1 MIRSARAGTDRAIST
16 VVDVS
21 LCLLLVSAAI
31 GTLALPQAVPGTP
44 HDGPDPSATVEALAT
59 GTVSVAYELETG
71 HLEAPV
77 DHASGAGEAERVAH
91 GSYAELLA
99 EAAVENATLHGRA
112 LSGASDGFERRVAT
126 AIRNATRATGG
137 RTRVTATWAPYPG
150 APTRGVASAGPRPP
164 REASV
169 AAATL
174 TVPSRFRATRER
186 ARRMARRDG
195 YPGVA
200 RALARA
206 TIAGWFPPQDARLAL
221 RGDHPV
227 DALLTRRYR
236 RTATGLGTSVADPV
250 RAVEPRRANA
260 RLTTTLARRYETDLR
275 KRFDSPAAA
284 ARAVRIGEVRVVV
297 ATW

>member
-1 MIRSARAGTDRAIST
+1 VTRSARNGTERAVST

-31 GTLALPQAVPGTP
+31 GTLALPQAIPGTP

-59 GTVSVAYELETG
+59 GTVSVAYKLETG
-71 HLEAPV
+71 HLEASG
-77 DHASGAGEAERVAH
+77 DHASGTGEAERVAH

-99 EAAVENATLHGRA
+99 ETAVENATLDESA
-112 LSGASDGFERRVAT
+112 LSVASDGFERRVAT
-126 AIRNATRATGG
+126 TIRNATRATGG
-137 RTRVTATWAPYPG
+137 RTRVTATWTPYPG

-164 REASV
+164 PKASV

-186 ARRMARRDG
+186 ARRAARRNG

-200 RALARA
+200 RTLARA
-206 TIAGWFPPQDARLAL
+206 TVAGWFPPQDARLAL
-221 RGDHPV
+221 RGDYPV
-227 DALLTRRYR
+227 NALLTRRYR
-236 RTATGLGTSVADPV
+236 RTATELGTSVADPV

-260 RLTTTLARRYETDLR
+260 RLTAALARRYEADLR
-275 KRFDSPAAA
+275 ERFDSPTAA